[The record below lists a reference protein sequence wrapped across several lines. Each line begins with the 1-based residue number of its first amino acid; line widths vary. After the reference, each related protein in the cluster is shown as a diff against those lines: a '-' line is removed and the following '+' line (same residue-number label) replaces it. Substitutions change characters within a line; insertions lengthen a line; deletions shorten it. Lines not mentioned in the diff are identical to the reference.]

1 MARSTLIASLQ
12 LSLRSAVAAGLAVAV
27 AQLLRFQFPIYA
39 LVSAVIVTDL
49 SAARTR
55 QLALPRVVGTV
66 LGATLGAVIN
76 PFVQPGAWAVGL
88 SVLAAMLLSH
98 LLRLPDTAKLAGY
111 VSGIVVLNHG
121 DHPWSYALHR
131 VLETGVGI
139 GLAVLVAL
147 VPKLIRIDGSTR
159 QDS

>member
-1 MARSTLIASLQ
+1 MALSTPIAALQ
-12 LSLRSAVAAGLAVAV
+12 LSIRSAAAAGLAVAV
-27 AQLLRFQFPIYA
+27 ARLLRLQFPIYA

-49 SAARTR
+49 SAERTR
-55 QLALPRVVGTV
+55 QLALPRLLGTV

-76 PFVQPGAWAVGL
+76 PFVQAGPWAVGL

-121 DHPWSYALHR
+121 DDPWSYALHR

-139 GLAVLVAL
+139 GLALLVAL
-147 VPKLIRIDGSTR
+147 VPKLIPADRSTR
-159 QDS
+159 

>member
-1 MARSTLIASLQ
+1 VPMARSTLIASLQ

-76 PFVQPGAWAVGL
+76 PFVQPGAWRL
-88 SVLAAMLLSH
+88 DSSVLAANAAQPSVAPAGHGKVGGLRLGHRRDQSWGPSVV
-98 LLRLPDTAKLAGY
+98 LLRCIACWRRAWYRAWPCWWP
-111 VSGIVVLNHG
+111 SC
-121 DHPWSYALHR
+121 PSSY
-131 VLETGVGI
+131 G
-139 GLAVLVAL
+139 
-147 VPKLIRIDGSTR
+147 
-159 QDS
+159 